1 MKKIFL
7 FAAAVVTALS
17 MHATV
22 WNVSDWT
29 AAEPYTTLDNNGL
42 VLIPGSKTFKV
53 TANAKSWEN
62 PKDAS
67 DAFAF
72 TQRLQTGGA
81 GKATERAIQIPVN
94 ANEFVEVWAITSNGT
109 TTGKIYFGTASA
121 DINGEALNYFCYQ
134 NKTAGNLVIYADC
147 STNYYAFRTG
157 ATNVEANVTDGEQG
171 QGGGESAAG
180 VWDFAEWPIASGYTN
195 QVKDNLGLYACSPSA
210 ETQIT
215 NFGVTEESKKKFDDG
230 YQGVNRFKLG
240 GGGFSSEAGFS
251 ATPTQRFVYFDVTAA
266 SDIKVWY
273 RGGGSSERSLYI
285 TDGTNVLAELSTT
298 NSDPQIL
305 SAKSNGAARIYIFGS
320 NGQNLYKIEATN
332 VGTTQEI
339 KDDEQGFEEIFASP
353 KATKMV
359 YQGQVVIVKEGRMF
373 NLLGSEIAL

>member
-1 MKKIFL
+1 MN
-7 FAAAVVTALS
+7 
-17 MHATV
+17 ATV

-157 ATNVEANVTDGEQG
+157 ATNVEANVTGGEQG

-180 VWDFAEWPIASGYTN
+180 VWDFSDASWGASSGYTN
-195 QVKDNLGLYACSPSA
+195 QVKNNLGLYACSPSA
-210 ETQIT
+210 EKQIT
-215 NFGVTEESKKKFDDG
+215 NFGLTEANSKTFDDG
-230 YQGVNRFKLG
+230 FSGSMRFKLN
-240 GGGFSSEAGFS
+240 GGGFDSKAGFS

-273 RGGGSSERSLYI
+273 LTGGSGERTLYI
-285 TDGTNVLAELSTT
+285 TDGTNTIASLAHDGS
-298 NSDPQIL
+298 SDKLIL
-305 SAKSNGAARIYIFGS
+305 EGKSSGAGRIYIFAD
-320 NGQNLYKIEATN
+320 QACNLYKIEATN

-339 KDDEQGFEEIFASP
+339 KDEGQGFEEIFASP

-359 YQGQVVIVKEGRMF
+359 YQGQVVIVKDGRMF
-373 NLLGSEIAL
+373 NLLGSEIAR